1 MIFLDGLTK
10 NYGPR
15 VAVDRLTAQVRAGHV
30 TGFLGPNGAGKS
42 TTMRLLLGLDR
53 PSAGSALINGVA
65 YRELRCP
72 MRTVGAHLDGRA
84 LHPGRSARAHL
95 LSLAR
100 YTGLP
105 RSRVDE
111 VVEMAGLG
119 SVARRRAGGF
129 SLGMGQRLGI
139 AAALLGDPE
148 ILVLDEP
155 MNGLDTDG
163 VRWIRTL
170 LKSLAAEGR
179 TVLVSSHLMAEMHQ
193 TVDRVIV
200 IAKGRLVADCTTED
214 LLAGAADAV
223 TLRSPDVDELPRLIN
238 ALRRDGMTV
247 TPGAAGQLSVTGGS
261 VERIGDLVF
270 STRLRLHTLAAAPV
284 TLEEGYLRLVQDEFE
299 FASPAAATTGAAR

>member
-1 MIFLDGLTK
+1 MISLDGLTK
-10 NYGPR
+10 SYGSR
-15 VAVDRLTAQVRAGHV
+15 VAVNNLTTRVREGHV

-53 PSAGSALINGVA
+53 PSAGTALINGVP
-65 YRELRCP
+65 YNQLRFP

-100 YTGLP
+100 YSGLS
-105 RSRVDE
+105 RSRVAE
-111 VVEMAGLG
+111 VVEMVGLE
-119 SVARRRAGGF
+119 SVARQRAGGF

-163 VRWIRTL
+163 VRWIRSL
-170 LKSLAAEGR
+170 LKAFAAEGR

-200 IAKGRLVADCTTED
+200 IAKGSLVADCTTEE
-214 LLAGAADAV
+214 LLAGAAGAV
-223 TLRSPDVDELPRLIN
+223 TLRSPDVGRLPGLIA
-238 ALRRDGMTV
+238 ALRREGMIV
-247 TPGAAGQLSVTGGS
+247 EESEPGELTVTGGS
-261 VERIGDLVF
+261 VERIGDRAFNARV
-270 STRLRLHTLAAAPV
+270 RLHTLAAATV
-284 TLEEGYLRLVQDEFE
+284 TLEEGYLRLVRDEFE
-299 FASPAAATTGAAR
+299 FTSPTATAGEER

>member
-119 SVARRRAGGF
+119 SVARRRSAG
-129 SLGMGQRLGI
+129 
-139 AAALLGDPE
+139 
-148 ILVLDEP
+148 
-155 MNGLDTDG
+155 
-163 VRWIRTL
+163 
-170 LKSLAAEGR
+170 
-179 TVLVSSHLMAEMHQ
+179 
-193 TVDRVIV
+193 
-200 IAKGRLVADCTTED
+200 
-214 LLAGAADAV
+214 
-223 TLRSPDVDELPRLIN
+223 
-238 ALRRDGMTV
+238 
-247 TPGAAGQLSVTGGS
+247 
-261 VERIGDLVF
+261 
-270 STRLRLHTLAAAPV
+270 
-284 TLEEGYLRLVQDEFE
+284 
-299 FASPAAATTGAAR
+299 